1 MSLTPVQKRIHQA
14 AIELFAG
21 RKAIEVNVSELAEV
35 AGVARGTIYNN
46 LKSIDTLF
54 EDVASHLSDE
64 MNRRIAKSFEATTDA
79 AQRLANGIRFYV
91 RRAHEEPTWARFMVM
106 YGPSNASLQK
116 KLWTGPP
123 AQDLLMGLADSRYSF
138 SQEQLL
144 AVLAVTS
151 GSVLMAMQLVLSG
164 SLTWREAGAQTAELV
179 LRAVGVPQDE
189 AARYAQAE
197 LPELPLL

>member
-64 MNRRIAKSFEATTDA
+64 MNRRIAKSFEVTTDA
-79 AQRLANGIRFYV
+79 AQRLANGIRLYV
-91 RRAHEEPTWARFMVM
+91 RRAHEEPTWARFIVM
-106 YGPSNASLQK
+106 YGPSNASLQ

-138 SQEQLL
+138 SQEQLP

-164 SLTWREAGAQTAELV
+164 NLTWREAGVQTAELV

-189 AARYAQAE
+189 AKRYAQAD
-197 LPELPLL
+197 LPDLPLL